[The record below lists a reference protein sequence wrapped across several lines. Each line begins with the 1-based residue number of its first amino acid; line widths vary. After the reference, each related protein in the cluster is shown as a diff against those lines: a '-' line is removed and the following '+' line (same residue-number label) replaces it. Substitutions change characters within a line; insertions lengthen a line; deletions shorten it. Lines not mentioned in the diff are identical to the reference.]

1 MQLLTSICLSTYLLI
16 YSYNYFILLFS
27 LYIFIDVFFF
37 FLVVPI
43 LLCLYLRKHCMEEGR
58 ALIFS
63 VFFNFFFISM
73 ILSWQ
78 LQNFKNKRNYN
89 FQKVIVTLFL
99 RIFALFFKVC
109 FTLMEH
115 KKEVTKKLFLTCF
128 LYCFVFCFFYLSHK
142 KLQTKEC
149 TES

>member
-37 FLVVPI
+37 LVVPI

-63 VFFNFFFISM
+63 VFFLFFFFISM

>member
-1 MQLLTSICLSTYLLI
+1 MY
-16 YSYNYFILLFS
+16 
-27 LYIFIDVFFF
+27 FF

-128 LYCFVFCFFYLSHK
+128 LYCFVFFIFHIRNFKPKNVLKVKNFIYLCG
-142 KLQTKEC
+142 KLMYDYLFNIDTIC
-149 TES
+149 

>member
-27 LYIFIDVFFF
+27 LYIFIDVFF

-109 FTLMEH
+109 FTLH
-115 KKEVTKKLFLTCF
+115 KKEVTKNSF
-128 LYCFVFCFFYLSHK
+128 
-142 KLQTKEC
+142 
-149 TES
+149 

>member
-1 MQLLTSICLSTYLLI
+1 MFVSKKTLHGRRKSIDFFC
-16 YSYNYFILLFS
+16 
-27 LYIFIDVFFF
+27 FFF
-37 FLVVPI
+37 I
-43 LLCLYLRKHCMEEGR
+43 
-58 ALIFS
+58 
-63 VFFNFFFISM
+63 FFFISM

-109 FTLMEH
+109 FTLH

-128 LYCFVFCFFYLSHK
+128 LYCFVFFIFHIRNFKPKNVLKVKNFIYLCG
-142 KLQTKEC
+142 KLMYDYLFNIDTIC
-149 TES
+149 